1 MKIDIATMKTQVHES
16 TQQLSGA
23 AETLLFTL
31 YARALETQRPEPLFR
46 DETSLEILNR
56 LDYDFSKWD
65 GAWKTLV
72 GTLARTL
79 ELDRL
84 VVQFMDQHPH
94 TLVLNLGSGL
104 CTRYFRLKLAQI
116 DWYEIDVPEV
126 IELRRKFLN
135 ESKHYHFLGSSVL
148 NDLWMNQIRRETAQP
163 ILILMEG
170 LSMYLTE
177 DENRSL
183 IQRIQTHF
191 APCTMIFDVH
201 SRNYAPQI
209 SNTDAVTKTS
219 AILKSGLDAAQEI
232 EAWNAG
238 LAVISETSLSKKLA
252 SYPQRLPWWI
262 RPFRHLLFR
271 LQPQLSEVW
280 RLIQLQVS

>member
-1 MKIDIATMKTQVHES
+1 MKTQLHES

-56 LDYDFSKWD
+56 LNYDFSKWD

-79 ELDRL
+79 EIDRL
-84 VVQFMDQHPH
+84 VVQFLAQHPNPV
-94 TLVLNLGSGL
+94 VLNLGSGL
-104 CTRYFRLKLAQI
+104 CTRYFRLKLDQT

-126 IELRRKFLN
+126 IALRRKFLK
-135 ESKHYHFLGSSVL
+135 ESEHYHFLGSSVL
-148 NDLWMNQIRRETAQP
+148 EDAWMSQIRREPAQP
-163 ILILMEG
+163 LLILMEG
-170 LSMYLTE
+170 LSMYLAE

-183 IQRIQTHF
+183 VQRIQTRF

-209 SNTDAVTKTS
+209 SKTDAVTKTS
-219 AILKSGLDAAQEI
+219 AVLKSGLDSAQEI

-238 LAVISETSLSKKLA
+238 LTAVSESSLSQKLA
-252 SYPQRLPWWI
+252 LYPQRLPWQI

-271 LQPQLSEVW
+271 LQPQLSQVW
-280 RLIQLQVS
+280 RLIQLQVSVP

>member
-1 MKIDIATMKTQVHES
+1 MKTQVRES

-31 YARALETQRPEPLFR
+31 YARALETQRPEPLLR
-46 DETSLEILNR
+46 DTKAVEIFNR

-72 GTLARTL
+72 GTVARTL
-79 ELDRL
+79 EIDRL
-84 VVQFMDQHPH
+84 VLQFMVQHPD
-94 TLVLNLGSGL
+94 TVVLNLGSGL
-104 CTRYFRLKLAQI
+104 CTRYFRLKPAQI
-116 DWYEIDVPEV
+116 DWYEVDVPEV

-135 ESKHYHFLGSSVL
+135 ESKHYHFLGFSVL
-148 NDLWMNQIRRETAQP
+148 DDVWMSQIQREANQP

-170 LSMYLTE
+170 LLMYITE

-183 IQRIQTHF
+183 IQRLQSHF

-209 SNTDAVTKTS
+209 SSTDAVTKTS
-219 AILKSGLDAAQEI
+219 AILKSGLDSAQEI
-232 EAWNAG
+232 EGWNKG
-238 LAVISETSLSKKLA
+238 LIVISETSLANKLA
-252 SYPQRLPWWI
+252 LYPQRLPWWI
-262 RPFRHLLFR
+262 RPIRHLLFR

-280 RLIQLQVS
+280 RLIQVQASVS